1 MQPVSRGSAAHL
13 HVLKQHG
20 QRFVGQRTFIGN
32 ATCSAG
38 AFIRADA
45 CLPAQWRRRSYTREV
60 RVSTACPGRSWALLL
75 LNHCPGVALNHI
87 LEPLLPRRQHVRRL
101 QEVAGVLMHSKSRS
115 DPFATVS
122 RAPLTA
128 RTASTPVL
136 HLDAPSLK
144 RRPAGIEPDKQGAP
158 AESRRSSDIVAAAQ
172 PLSAVRS

>member
-1 MQPVSRGSAAHL
+1 MAFSGLHCPYADDMTIHRCNPSAE
-13 HVLKQHG
+13 VL
-20 QRFVGQRTFIGN
+20 QRIYTFSSSMASDFVGQRTFIGN

-115 DPFATVS
+115 DPS
-122 RAPLTA
+122 QQ
-128 RTASTPVL
+128 S
-136 HLDAPSLK
+136 
-144 RRPAGIEPDKQGAP
+144 
-158 AESRRSSDIVAAAQ
+158 AA
-172 PLSAVRS
+172 LR